1 MTNMFRIQ
9 PLIAQS
15 ALAGIANRAFCQQ
28 MLDLGAGMVTLGGFP
43 ADRLN
48 CKASLKM
55 EERGR
60 MEFIPPVKESEF
72 SEWFNQNLLLN
83 KRKNNQ
89 RTAVNLRIVTID
101 QMTEKWLK
109 SLDGKIDFLELNAHC
124 RQKEVLSIGGGE
136 GLLRDLKRLDLLLA
150 NISKLLQKT
159 ELSIKIRGCSVG
171 DKNTL
176 IKILEKQ
183 QVNYI
188 HIDSMLKGEN
198 IADIQLLR
206 SYCDSTDIPII
217 GNNSVRCIED
227 IKKMIKVGAIAV
239 SVARPLITQPNF
251 IAELIQKLEG

>member
-1 MTNMFRIQ
+1 MTNMFKIQ

-15 ALAGIANRAFCQQ
+15 AIAGIANRKFCQQ

-48 CKASLKM
+48 CDASLKM

-60 MEFIPPVKESEF
+60 MECIPPVNESEF
-72 SEWFNQNLLLN
+72 SEWFNQNFLLN
-83 KRKNNQ
+83 KRKKNQ
-89 RTAVNLRIVTID
+89 RTAVNLRIVTVD
-101 QMTEKWLK
+101 QITEKWLK
-109 SLDGKIDFLELNAHC
+109 SLDGKIDILELNAHC

-136 GLLRDLKRLDLLLA
+136 RLLKDLKRLDWLLT
-150 NISKLLQKT
+150 NISKFLQKT

-171 DKNTL
+171 DKDTL

-198 IADIQLLR
+198 IADIQLLKA
-206 SYCDSTDIPII
+206 YCGSTDIPVI

-227 IKKMIKVGAIAV
+227 VKKMIKVGAIAV
-239 SVARPLITQPNF
+239 SVARPLITHPNF
-251 IAELIQKLEG
+251 IAELIQQLEG